1 MRPSRSVSISEA
13 GKPRLWGDLVSNE
26 RMADHLRVDRYGDF
40 VLTDAIRPAAHLPV
54 VPREGYRVE
63 VYRDTA
69 ARVEVPALVASAS
82 REKLFSL
89 FLSLLEPLGPVVD
102 VILET
107 SHESQAGQHV
117 DLVREQIDLPVLMS
131 YLYEFEDLVLND
143 GCTGIA
149 VIAAGGPMEVQFDEH
164 KLLVVYAQDIEP
176 FEEILLQDGL
186 RRIDRMRLL
195 TEGEH
200 LHSTGPDHLDQFD
213 QLACRLGVTETA
225 EQVRW

>member
-1 MRPSRSVSISEA
+1 
-13 GKPRLWGDLVSNE
+13 
-26 RMADHLRVDRYGDF
+26 MADHLRVERYGDF

-63 VYRDTA
+63 VYRDPST
-69 ARVEVPALVASAS
+69 RVEVPALVASAS

-117 DLVREQIDLPVLMS
+117 DLVREEIDLPVLMS
-131 YLYEFEDLVLND
+131 NLYDYEDLLLND

-164 KLLVVYAQDIEP
+164 KLLVVYSQDIEP

-186 RRIDRMRLL
+186 RRIDRMRVL

-225 EQVRW
+225 AQVRW

>member
-1 MRPSRSVSISEA
+1 MRPSRSVPISETD
-13 GKPRLWGDLVSNE
+13 KPRLWGDFVNND
-26 RMADHLRVDRYGDF
+26 RMADHLRIDRYGDF

-54 VPREGYRVE
+54 VPREGYRLE
-63 VYRDTA
+63 VYRDPSK
-69 ARVEVPALVASAS
+69 RIEVPALVASVS
-82 REKLFSL
+82 RDKLFSL

-117 DLVREQIDLPVLMS
+117 DLVREQIDTPVLMS
-131 YLYEFEDLVLND
+131 HLYDYEDLLLND

-149 VIAAGGPMEVQFDEH
+149 VISSAGPMEVQFDEH

-186 RRIDRMRLL
+186 RRMDRMRLL

-200 LHSTGPDHLDQFD
+200 LHSTGPNHIDQFD
-213 QLACRLGVTETA
+213 QLASRLGVTETA
-225 EQVRW
+225 EHVRW

>member
-13 GKPRLWGDLVSNE
+13 DEPRLWGDLVTDK

-54 VPREGYRVE
+54 VPREGYRLD
-63 VYRDTA
+63 VYRDPG
-69 ARVEVPALVASAS
+69 ARIEVPALVASVS

-107 SHESQAGQHV
+107 SHESEAGQHV
-117 DLVREQIDLPVLMS
+117 DLIREHIDLPVLMS
-131 YLYEFEDLVLND
+131 HLCDYEELMLND

-176 FEEILLQDGL
+176 FEEILHQEGL
-186 RRIDRMRLL
+186 RRNDRMRLL

-213 QLACRLGVTETA
+213 QLASRLGVTETA

>member
-1 MRPSRSVSISEA
+1 MSR
-13 GKPRLWGDLVSNE
+13 D
-26 RMADHLRVDRYGDF
+26 
-40 VLTDAIRPAAHLPV
+40 
-54 VPREGYRVE
+54 
-63 VYRDTA
+63 
-69 ARVEVPALVASAS
+69 
-82 REKLFSL
+82 KLFSL

-131 YLYEFEDLVLND
+131 HLYDYEDLLLND

-149 VIAAGGPMEVQFDEH
+149 VISAAGPMEVQFDEH

-213 QLACRLGVTETA
+213 LLACRLGVTETA

>member
-1 MRPSRSVSISEA
+1 
-13 GKPRLWGDLVSNE
+13 
-26 RMADHLRVDRYGDF
+26 MADHLRVDRYGDF
-40 VLTDAIRPAAHLPV
+40 ALTDAIRPAAHLPV
-54 VPREGYRVE
+54 VPREGYRIE

-69 ARVEVPALVASAS
+69 TRVEVPALVASVS
-82 REKLFSL
+82 RDKLFSL

-117 DLVREQIDLPVLMS
+117 DLIREQIDLPVLMS
-131 YLYEFEDLVLND
+131 HLYDYEDLMLND

-149 VIAAGGPMEVQFDEH
+149 VIASGGPMEVQFDEH
-164 KLLVVYAQDIEP
+164 KLLIVYAQDIEP

-200 LHSTGPDHLDQFD
+200 LHITGPDHLDQFD
-213 QLACRLGVTETA
+213 QFACRLGVTETA
-225 EQVRW
+225 EQVRG

>member
-1 MRPSRSVSISEA
+1 MN
-13 GKPRLWGDLVSNE
+13 NE
-26 RMADHLRVDRYGDF
+26 RLADHLRVDRYGDF
-40 VLTDAIRPAAHLPV
+40 LLTEAIRPAAHLPV
-54 VPREGYRVE
+54 VPREGYRLDVF
-63 VYRDTA
+63 RDPK
-69 ARVEVPALVASAS
+69 ARVEVPALVAAVS
-82 REKLFSL
+82 REKLFSV

-107 SHESQAGQHV
+107 SHESPAGRHV

-131 YLYEFEDLVLND
+131 HLCDYEDLLLND

-149 VIAAGGPMEVQFDEH
+149 VISAAGPVEVQFDEH
-164 KLLVVYAQDIEP
+164 KLLVVYAQDIER
-176 FEEILLQDGL
+176 FEEILLQEGL
-186 RRIDRMRLL
+186 CRLDRMKLL

-213 QLACRLGVTETA
+213 QLACRLGVSETA